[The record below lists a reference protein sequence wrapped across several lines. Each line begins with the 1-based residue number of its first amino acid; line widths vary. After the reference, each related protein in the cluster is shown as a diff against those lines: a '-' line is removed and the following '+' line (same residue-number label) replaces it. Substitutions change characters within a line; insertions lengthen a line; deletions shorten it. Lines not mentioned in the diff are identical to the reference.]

1 MYGIIKSLAGGI
13 GRLVACFLPFRLVP
27 LCRAFLAYLYTGY
40 VRRNFASWGEGS
52 VMVYKPIYMLGMKY
66 IHVGRG
72 TVIEKGACIT
82 AYDSYNT
89 YDGQQTFKPC
99 IKIGDNCH
107 IGVDVHITAIDG
119 IEIGDELLT
128 GSNVLITD
136 NAHGLFDWSVMTVP
150 PVERP
155 LVSKG
160 KVRIGSHVWIGNNV
174 CVLPGVTIG
183 DGAVIGA
190 NSIVT
195 HDVPTGAMAVG
206 MPAKV
211 IKQVSCPRR

>member
-1 MYGIIKSLAGGI
+1 M
-13 GRLVACFLPFRLVP
+13 
-27 LCRAFLAYLYTGY
+27 
-40 VRRNFASWGEGS
+40 
-52 VMVYKPIYMLGMKY
+52 
-66 IHVGRG
+66 
-72 TVIEKGACIT
+72 
-82 AYDSYNT
+82 
-89 YDGQQTFKPC
+89 
-99 IKIGDNCH
+99 
-107 IGVDVHITAIDG
+107 HITAIDG

-190 NSIVT
+190 NSVVT
-195 HDVPTGAMAVG
+195 HDVPPGAMAVG

-211 IKQVSCPRR
+211 IKQVSRPQH